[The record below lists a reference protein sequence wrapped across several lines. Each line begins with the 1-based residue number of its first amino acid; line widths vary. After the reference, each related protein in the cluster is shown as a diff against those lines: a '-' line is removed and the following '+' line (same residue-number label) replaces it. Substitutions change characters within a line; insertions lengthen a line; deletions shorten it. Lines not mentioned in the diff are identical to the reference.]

1 MNEDRRGPETL
12 NRKGFT
18 RREFL
23 YAGLGGVALS
33 AAGLY
38 LWPKIFRRKW
48 REPAFIA
55 KVPNY
60 RADIAGVIVSG
71 FKALGVSSEEIGANE
86 FY

>member
-1 MNEDRRGPETL
+1 MNEDQRGTKLL
-12 NRKGFT
+12 NRRGFT
-18 RREFL
+18 RREFIS
-23 YAGLGGVALS
+23 AGLGGVALA

-60 RADIAGVIVSG
+60 QRRYCRGNRG
-71 FKALGVSSEEIGANE
+71 GLQRIGGLPRGNQG
-86 FY
+86 